1 MTAKALHHCPNCR
14 AALIAAR
21 ISRYINERCMS
32 NLWCCEACGHEH
44 ETPAIFSHNGKRC
57 TAESHVDF

>member
-14 AALIAAR
+14 AAL
-21 ISRYINERCMS
+21 
-32 NLWCCEACGHEH
+32 ACGHEH
-44 ETPAIFSHNGKRC
+44 ETPAVFSHNGKRC